1 MANTE
6 ATIRIVKKKSGGHAH
21 HGGAWKVAYA
31 DFVTAMMAFFLVM
44 WILGLSKPQRQ
55 AIASFFRG
63 EAGFMKTVGVSPIN
77 SGATIDIQKNMNAPI
92 IPRDGGKNA
101 DGTNTKKILDSEGES
116 LKRLLESVKN
126 SLVEQIKSIPEL
138 NDLKNSIEM
147 SVTKEGLRI
156 ELIETR
162 TSLFF
167 DSGSA
172 NLKDHASLLLET
184 IAKKLKTV
192 HNPIVIEGHTDSHPL
207 GRAGGYSN
215 WELSADRANA
225 ARRSMEGAGMSSSQ
239 IASVRGYAD
248 RKLKTKSDPF
258 HFSNRRVS
266 ILVSAF
272 DLDKVQENS
281 DAPKENPKES
291 QKDTSTE

>member
-6 ATIRIVKKKSGGHAH
+6 ATIRIVKKKSGGHGH

-63 EAGFMKTVGVSPIN
+63 EAGFMKTVNTSPIN
-77 SGATIDIQKNMNAPI
+77 QGGAIEIKRSMNAPI
-92 IPRDGGKNA
+92 IPQDGGKNS
-101 DGTNTKKILDSEGES
+101 DGASLKKILDS
-116 LKRLLESVKN
+116 VKE

-138 NDLKNSIEM
+138 NDLKNSVDME
-147 SVTKEGLRI
+147 VTKEGLRI

-162 TSLFF
+162 SSLFF

-172 NLKDHASLLLET
+172 NLKGHSGLLLAT

-192 HNPIVIEGHTDSHPL
+192 NHPIVIEGHTDRHPL
-207 GRAGGYSN
+207 GRSGGYSN

-225 ARRSMEGAGMSSSQ
+225 ARRAMEGAGMESAQ

-248 RKLKTKSDPF
+248 RKLKRKDDPY

-266 ILVSAF
+266 ILVSALDF
-272 DLDKVQENS
+272 DKLQERPEP
-281 DAPKENPKES
+281 A
-291 QKDTSTE
+291 KDPLGLHSKKGEASSE

>member
-6 ATIRIVKKKSGGHAH
+6 ATIRIVKKKSGGHGH

-55 AIASFFRG
+55 AIASFFRNKP
-63 EAGFMKTVGVSPIN
+63 GFMTTSASSPI
-77 SGATIDIQKNMNAPI
+77 GQGTAVDIRKGLNAPI
-92 IPRDGGKNA
+92 MPQDAGKGSENPSLQHLLDA
-101 DGTNTKKILDSEGES
+101 VKDSLTNEIS
-116 LKRLLESVKN
+116 
-126 SLVEQIKSIPEL
+126 SIPEL
-138 NDLKNSIEM
+138 KDLKSSIEM
-147 SVTKEGLRI
+147 QVTKEGLRI

-162 TSLFF
+162 SSLFF

-172 NLKDHASLLLET
+172 NLKGHSNLLLQT
-184 IAKKLKTV
+184 IAKRLKTV
-192 HNPIVIEGHTDSHPL
+192 QNPIVIEGHTDSHPL
-207 GRAGGYSN
+207 GRSGGYSN

-225 ARRSMEGAGMSSSQ
+225 ARRAMEGAGMASSQ

-248 RKLKTKSDPF
+248 RKLKLKSDPF

-266 ILVSAF
+266 ILVSAK
-272 DLDKVQENS
+272 DLDSIQGE
-281 DAPKENPKES
+281 
-291 QKDTSTE
+291 TSTPKKPFQGIFDDKAKARSTE

>member
-6 ATIRIVKKKSGGHAH
+6 ATIRIVKKKSGGHGH

-55 AIASFFRG
+55 AIASFFLG
-63 EAGFMKTVGVSPIN
+63 QGTAV
-77 SGATIDIQKNMNAPI
+77 DIRKGLNAPI
-92 IPRDGGKNA
+92 MPQDAGKGSENPSLQHL
-101 DGTNTKKILDSEGES
+101 LDA
-116 LKRLLESVKN
+116 VKD
-126 SLVEQIKSIPEL
+126 SLVNEISSIPEL
-138 NDLKNSIEM
+138 KDLTSSIEM
-147 SVTKEGLRI
+147 QVTKEGLRI

-162 TSLFF
+162 SSLFF

-172 NLKDHASLLLET
+172 NLKGHSNLLLQT
-184 IAKKLKTV
+184 IAKRLKTV
-192 HNPIVIEGHTDSHPL
+192 QNPIVIEGHTDSHPL
-207 GRAGGYSN
+207 GRSGVYSN

-225 ARRSMEGAGMSSSQ
+225 ARRAMEGAGMASSQ

-248 RKLKTKSDPF
+248 RKLKLKSDPF

-266 ILVSAF
+266 ILVSAK
-272 DLDKVQENS
+272 DLDSIQGE
-281 DAPKENPKES
+281 
-291 QKDTSTE
+291 TSTPKKPFQGIFDDKAKAHSTE